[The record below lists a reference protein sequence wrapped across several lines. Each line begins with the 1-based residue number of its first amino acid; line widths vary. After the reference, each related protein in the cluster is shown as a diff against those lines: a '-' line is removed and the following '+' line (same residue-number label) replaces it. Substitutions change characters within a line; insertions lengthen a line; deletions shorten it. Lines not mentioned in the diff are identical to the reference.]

1 MIADGRKRWPILFA
15 VVVALFTVLPAVSTI
30 HESFWIDELH
40 SVWTLQAPWSELWN
54 RASAGNQSVLY
65 FALIK
70 GVINPSHPDEWIVR
84 LPSALLW
91 WIAFGIGLFGT
102 IHTLSQRPSIPWPSL
117 WLSLLLC
124 SLMAS
129 LDWVSWFQAIE
140 ARPYAFALLGTSC
153 MMASVLRE
161 SQENRL
167 SINVVW
173 MTAASLSV
181 WLHPV
186 SGLAVIA
193 SWLGRMGMATSRG
206 PFSVASRCLELVMV
220 TVSWL
225 PILALGNTLYERRNQ
240 WSSMSGNVGLGF
252 MLQHFPIL
260 PWLALPLLS
269 FLILPKPV
277 QAMRGTAAPSDESR
291 RMDWRVQLLC
301 VALVPLALGWLA
313 TQCGWLPI
321 MHRRYLLAAHLAMFL
336 LACTSLLQIRS
347 WKVQLPFGV
356 LVIATLVVQQGN
368 WRHWQEGEWMGW
380 QRFEGWDEAITE
392 LNRRVQPTDA
402 ICLAPF
408 LIETRDEPF
417 PLREP
422 AEYYEFAVRS
432 AYPLTS
438 PSPCK
443 ILSNNVRHW
452 PTELRQEKTNSVWI
466 CARSRLGPIVSQLRQ
481 LQTRDSKWPWKIQE
495 TLEFGRVQLIHL
507 SRSETHIASP

>member
-1 MIADGRKRWPILFA
+1 MEFDVGKRRTRIYAAAFPHPPLARPSLAVVLDPSQACSGDAWDSGAIRRISQDGLARPVALCRFGAVGFGLACHPMRMASDHASSLFA
-15 VVVALFTVLPAVSTI
+15 RRSPGHVS
-30 HESFWIDELH
+30 
-40 SVWTLQAPWSELWN
+40 
-54 RASAGNQSVLY
+54 
-65 FALIK
+65 
-70 GVINPSHPDEWIVR
+70 
-84 LPSALLW
+84 
-91 WIAFGIGLFGT
+91 FGM
-102 IHTLSQRPSIPWPSL
+102 H
-117 WLSLLLC
+117 
-124 SLMAS
+124 
-129 LDWVSWFQAIE
+129 V
-140 ARPYAFALLGTSC
+140 
-153 MMASVLRE
+153 
-161 SQENRL
+161 
-167 SINVVW
+167 
-173 MTAASLSV
+173 
-181 WLHPV
+181 
-186 SGLAVIA
+186 
-193 SWLGRMGMATSRG
+193 
-206 PFSVASRCLELVMV
+206 
-220 TVSWL
+220 
-225 PILALGNTLYERRNQ
+225 
-240 WSSMSGNVGLGF
+240 
-252 MLQHFPIL
+252 
-260 PWLALPLLS
+260 
-269 FLILPKPV
+269 
-277 QAMRGTAAPSDESR
+277 APSD
-291 RMDWRVQLLC
+291 
-301 VALVPLALGWLA
+301 
-313 TQCGWLPI
+313 PI
-321 MHRRYLLAAHLAMFL
+321 LEGP
-336 LACTSLLQIRS
+336 T
-347 WKVQLPFGV
+347 PFGV